1 MATRSRVQSRSNN
14 LKDTK
19 KTTVS
24 RSNKKVIKK
33 KRKIKFKAVFILFL
47 ILICVG
53 LITLGLLSMPITNIY
68 ISGNKIL
75 SDQEIIDLAGLS
87 NYPSSINNMSMVVE
101 KRLEQ
106 NINIISAKVIKK
118 WLTKVYIEV
127 EENIPLFYNA
137 SVNKTLLYDGKEV
150 DDNLKCA
157 TLVNYVP
164 DTIYS
169 KFVDEM
175 KKVNTE
181 ILNRIS
187 EIKYDPNDV
196 DTERFLILMNDGNY
210 VYLTLP
216 EFNKINSYINI
227 IKNFEAKK
235 GILYLDSGEYFKIL
249 EN

>member
-14 LKDTK
+14 INTK

-24 RSNKKVIKK
+24 LSDKKVVKK
-33 KRKIKFKAVFILFL
+33 KRRIKLKAVLILFL
-47 ILICVG
+47 ILI
-53 LITLGLLSMPITNIY
+53 LIGIGILCLLSRPITNIY

-75 SDQEIIDLAGLS
+75 SDQEIIDIAGLS
-87 NYPSSINNMSMVVE
+87 DYPSTLKNMSIVIE
-101 KRLEQ
+101 NRLEK
-106 NINIISAKVIKK
+106 NINIKTANVSKK
-118 WLTKVYIEV
+118 KLTKVYIEV

-150 DDNLKCA
+150 DGSLDCA
-157 TLVNYVP
+157 ALINYVP

-175 KKVNTE
+175 KKVNFE
-181 ILNRIS
+181 ILDRIS

-196 DTERFLILMNDGNY
+196 DTERFLVLMNDGNY
-210 VYLTLP
+210 VYLTLA
-216 EFNKINSYINI
+216 EFNKINSYVNI
-227 IKNFEAKK
+227 IKNFEGKK

-249 EN
+249 N

>member
-1 MATRSRVQSRSNN
+1 MATRSRVQSRSDNIN
-14 LKDTK
+14 INKN
-19 KTTVS
+19 TVS
-24 RSNKKVIKK
+24 RSNKKAVKK
-33 KRKIKFKAVFILFL
+33 KRKIKLKAVL
-47 ILICVG
+47 ILLSIIIIFG
-53 LITLGLLSMPITNIY
+53 IIILGLLSRPITNIY

-75 SDQEIIDLAGLS
+75 SDQEIIDMAGLS
-87 NYPSSINNMSMVVE
+87 NYPSTLKNMSMVIE
-101 KRLEQ
+101 KRLEKD
-106 NINIISAKVIKK
+106 INIMSAKVSKK
-118 WLTKVYIEV
+118 RLTKVYIEV
-127 EENIPLFYNA
+127 EENISLFYNA
-137 SVNKTLLYDGKEV
+137 SINKTVLYDGKEV
-150 DDNLKCA
+150 DGSLDCA

-175 KKVNTE
+175 KKLNIE
-181 ILNRIS
+181 ILDRMS

-196 DTERFLILMNDGNY
+196 DTERFLILMSDGNY

-216 EFNKINSYINI
+216 DFNKINSYVSI